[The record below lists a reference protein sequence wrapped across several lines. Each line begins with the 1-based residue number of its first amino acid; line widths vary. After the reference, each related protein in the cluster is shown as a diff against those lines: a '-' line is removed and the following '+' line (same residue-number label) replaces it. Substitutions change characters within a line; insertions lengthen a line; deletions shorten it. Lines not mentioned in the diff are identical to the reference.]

1 MTIPTLRPKNQV
13 TVPKDIA
20 EAAGLHV
27 GDALDFAVVD
37 GVVVISKVEL
47 GRPGKDARPTA
58 DDWLAAADYVGKRDR
73 ELLNRLAQ

>member
-1 MTIPTLRPKNQV
+1 MTILTLRPKNQV

-27 GDALDFAVVD
+27 GDALDFSVVD
-37 GVVVISKVEL
+37 GAVVISKVEL
-47 GRPGKDARPTA
+47 GRSAQDDRPTA
-58 DDWLAAADYVGKRDR
+58 EDWLAAADYVGARDR

>member
-27 GDALDFAVVD
+27 GDALDFTVVD
-37 GVVVISKVEL
+37 GAVVISKVEL
-47 GRPGKDARPTA
+47 GRPAEDARPTA
-58 DDWLAAADYVGKRDR
+58 EDWLAAADYVGKRDR

>member
-1 MTIPTLRPKNQV
+1 MTIPTLRPKNQL

-27 GDALDFAVVD
+27 GDPLDFAVVD
-37 GVVVISKVEL
+37 GAVVISKVEL
-47 GRPGKDARPTA
+47 GRPDDARPTA